1 MGTKALVG
9 NKPTL
14 ALQLKGF
21 NRLDRHA
28 KTIAFNPA
36 SSPSRL
42 KTSTLSSSLKA
53 YGVFRGALESK
64 CVKR

>member
-21 NRLDRHA
+21 NRLDRHG

-42 KTSTLSSSLKA
+42 KNVHLVVIAESLWS
-53 YGVFRGALESK
+53 F
-64 CVKR
+64 